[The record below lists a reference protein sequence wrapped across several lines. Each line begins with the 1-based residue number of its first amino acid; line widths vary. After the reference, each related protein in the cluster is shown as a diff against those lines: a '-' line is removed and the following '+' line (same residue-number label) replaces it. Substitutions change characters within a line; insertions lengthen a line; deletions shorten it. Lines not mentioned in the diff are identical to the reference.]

1 MKKIF
6 KDNRILL
13 KILSGL
19 IAIIL
24 WFAITYTEDPV
35 ISQALTD
42 IPITFEG
49 ERELENSG
57 LTVVNKSKLPDVTVI
72 VRGTRSNVISAL
84 ASISASVDVSGITAS
99 GSSILPIKYSYPS
112 NGITMVKSKL
122 SDLEIQTEKLV
133 TRNIPVRIEPE
144 NADKNPEFIVK
155 SVCSVS
161 SVKVRGAESA
171 VYDISYGLAE
181 VDVSGVTKTSSQDY
195 TYSFYDEKNNR
206 LSDDNILYRSHNALT
221 VENTVYKKIN
231 VPVELAADD
240 VTAENFSMT
249 VKNQSAQN
257 VDIGVEDGVEV
268 TSVKAIIVREEGK
281 TEYETELIVPNGV
294 YIPDKS
300 RKISAVCQFEPK
312 ILTEVTV
319 PVTVKNTPEG
329 KTVTFE
335 PKEITVSV
343 KGSQSAV
350 GSGKINAEIDASA
363 VTGEE
368 QPIPVEITADSS
380 VTVIGSYSVTA
391 KIN

>member
-84 ASISASVDVSGITAS
+84 GSISASVDVSGITAS
-99 GSSILPIKYSYPS
+99 GSSILPIKYSYPT

-195 TYSFYDEKNNR
+195 TYSFY
-206 LSDDNILYRSHNALT
+206 
-221 VENTVYKKIN
+221 VE
-231 VPVELAADD
+231 
-240 VTAENFSMT
+240 
-249 VKNQSAQN
+249 
-257 VDIGVEDGVEV
+257 
-268 TSVKAIIVREEGK
+268 
-281 TEYETELIVPNGV
+281 
-294 YIPDKS
+294 
-300 RKISAVCQFEPK
+300 
-312 ILTEVTV
+312 
-319 PVTVKNTPEG
+319 
-329 KTVTFE
+329 
-335 PKEITVSV
+335 
-343 KGSQSAV
+343 
-350 GSGKINAEIDASA
+350 
-363 VTGEE
+363 
-368 QPIPVEITADSS
+368 
-380 VTVIGSYSVTA
+380 
-391 KIN
+391 

>member
-19 IAIIL
+19 IAVIL

-42 IPITFEG
+42 IPVTFEG
-49 ERELENSG
+49 ERELENNG
-57 LTVVNKSKLPDVTVI
+57 LTVVNESKLPDVTVI

-84 ASISASVDVSGITAS
+84 DSITASVDVSGITTS

-112 NGITMVKSKL
+112 NAVTMVKSKL
-122 SDLEIQTEKLV
+122 TDLEIQTEKLV

-144 NADKNPEFIVK
+144 NADKNLEFMVK
-155 SVCSVS
+155 SVCSIS

-171 VYDISYGLAE
+171 VYDISYGLAS

-206 LSDDNILYRSHNALT
+206 LPDDNILYRSHNTLT
-221 VENTVYKKIN
+221 VENTVYKKVN
-231 VPVELAADD
+231 VPVELTADD
-240 VTAENFSMT
+240 LTAENFSMT
-249 VKNQSAQN
+249 VKSQN
-257 VDIGVEDGVEV
+257 LQTVDIGVEDGVEV
-268 TSVKAIIVREEGK
+268 TSVKAVITREEGK
-281 TEYETELIVPNGV
+281 TEYETELIVPKGV

-300 RKISAVCQFEPK
+300 RKITAVCQFDPK

-319 PVTVKNTPEG
+319 PVIVKNAPEG
-329 KTVTFE
+329 KTVTVE
-335 PKEITVSV
+335 PKEINVSV
-343 KGSQSAV
+343 KGSQSNVA
-350 GSGKINAEIDASA
+350 SGKITAEIDASN
-363 VTGEE
+363 VTGEAL
-368 QPIPVEITADSS
+368 IPVEITADSG
-380 VTVIGSYSVTA
+380 VTIIGSYSVTA